1 MEAHRPYAF
10 NAARVRAT
18 RDSITM
24 NPSRPIIEIHG
35 ADVTVDATYFA
46 SRLAR
51 LAGGQALGRDA
62 TGNQGMHLLII
73 GAIVTIAAW
82 VLAWSRA
89 GVLSEHSFFPLW
101 LGYILTV
108 NGISDAVFQTSLLRV
123 MRGRFLWLFAASVP
137 LWWFFE
143 AVNRLVRNWEYMFA
157 HPISDLHYVVEASL
171 DFSTVVPAVL
181 STAFLA
187 YRILESR
194 ASVLA
199 IGPAWRVCS
208 ECLVLSLAIGLAS
221 FLGFW
226 LAPHETFALVWIAPI
241 LILEPV
247 AYVAGFPSLLRTLE
261 GGRYLLSISLMS
273 STLFTGFFWEMW
285 NYYSLPKW
293 VYHIPYVGFWKIFEM
308 PALGYL
314 GYPFFGLIVFTWTLM
329 VFAGVFHLDLRAVF
343 EHPGRQQRW

>member
-1 MEAHRPYAF
+1 
-10 NAARVRAT
+10 
-18 RDSITM
+18 
-24 NPSRPIIEIHG
+24 
-35 ADVTVDATYFA
+35 
-46 SRLAR
+46 
-51 LAGGQALGRDA
+51 
-62 TGNQGMHLLII
+62 MHLLII

-293 VYHIPYVGFWKIFEM
+293 VYHIPSVGFWKIFEM